1 MEYGVL
7 DGCLTVRLGRDRL
20 LLFRFELLPLEKGL
34 VAIDHAAFLRDTAL
48 RAVDDVQA
56 DDVVLVEPLS
66 PPLRDSVLDLV
77 LDHGSVWA
85 LGQGL
90 RQRLLVQLVELI
102 VKLGDHLLNVSALLL
117 CVDLLEDG
125 NFDILL

>member
-66 PPLRDSVLDLV
+66 PSLWDSVLDLV
-77 LDHGSVWA
+77 LDHG
-85 LGQGL
+85 
-90 RQRLLVQLVELI
+90 
-102 VKLGDHLLNVSALLL
+102 
-117 CVDLLEDG
+117 
-125 NFDILL
+125 